1 MRVSC
6 NTNSKIILQTL
17 FCHVNCKSHE
27 LSVACVPFP
36 ALVATSFNCCGTPNS
51 RWQRQWI
58 KHVLFKSTILVSFMS
73 QLWANMNTLQVQ
85 GSLWMDIQSKRALF
99 LYQLSVA
106 KYTQSSTIWGT
117 YSVWPYMAISVCLQ
131 TYVFHHILYSGKF
144 LREKTFANCPLLLPT
159 DTEKL
164 SWIGTKIKRTNELCC
179 HILRSCCVVLVK
191 RLHF

>member
-1 MRVSC
+1 MCIIPSPC
-6 NTNSKIILQTL
+6 NN
-17 FCHVNCKSHE
+17 
-27 LSVACVPFP
+27 
-36 ALVATSFNCCGTPNS
+36 FNCCCTPNS
-51 RWQRQWI
+51 RWQRLWI
-58 KHVLFKSTILVSFMS
+58 KHLLFKSTILVSLVC